1 MRPGQEAPL
10 KGRYT
15 TKRDGGLTY
24 EYDGLWFADNDR
36 IVWAARVRR
45 DGQVKAVLDG
55 NIGEVGRL
63 QQLFAARDAITTM
76 IADRIEKLA
85 EK

>member
-1 MRPGQEAPL
+1 MRPGEEAPL
-10 KGRYT
+10 TGRYT

-45 DGQVKAVLDG
+45 GQFNAVLDG
-55 NIGEVGRL
+55 DIGGAWRL
-63 QQLFAARDAITTM
+63 RHLFAARDAIATL